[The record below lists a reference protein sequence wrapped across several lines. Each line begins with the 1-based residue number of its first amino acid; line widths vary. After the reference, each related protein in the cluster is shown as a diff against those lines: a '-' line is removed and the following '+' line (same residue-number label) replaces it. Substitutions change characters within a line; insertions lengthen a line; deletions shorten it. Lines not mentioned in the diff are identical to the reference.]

1 MPSIWVYSEVQSV
14 ALELVRAGLQLK
26 QATGWSLV
34 SASLG
39 ADALKRAEELAE
51 HGVDK
56 AVAVSGAV
64 FEQFD
69 AEVYAKALAKL
80 VGSEPT
86 LVLVGGT
93 KRGKEL
99 APRLAT
105 KLDAGCVTDC
115 IELSYKDDMIYAK
128 RSAYGGVAIAT
139 MVSPLPL
146 VVTIPPR
153 KFEAA
158 EKAAEKGS
166 VEQVSL
172 ELPGPRV
179 KVVEVRKKEVARAKL
194 DEARV
199 IVSAGRGVKAKQ
211 DLEMLRELAELLGG
225 EVGCSRPVAADRG
238 WFPQWIGLS
247 GVKVKPDLYIAVGIS
262 GALQHIAGIR
272 DSKII
277 VAINKD
283 PEAPIFKVA
292 DYGIVGD
299 LYKVIP
305 ALKNAVE
312 KAVRS

>member
-1 MPSIWVYSEVQSV
+1 MPSIWVYSELQSI
-14 ALELVRAGLQLK
+14 ALELVRVGLDLK
-26 QATGWSLV
+26 QATGWKLLT
-34 SASLG
+34 ASLG
-39 ADALKRAEELAE
+39 ADALRDAE
-51 HGVDK
+51 HIVEYGVDK
-56 AVAVSGAV
+56 AVAVSGDRLK
-64 FEQFD
+64 EFD
-69 AEVYAKALAKL
+69 VEVYAEALARL
-80 VGSEPT
+80 AGSDQA

-105 KLDAGCVTDC
+105 KFDAGCITDC
-115 IELSYKDDMIYAK
+115 TELSYRDGVIYAK
-128 RSAYGGVAIAT
+128 RPAYGGVAIAT
-139 MVSPLPL
+139 MTASLPL
-146 VVTIPPR
+146 VVTVPPR
-153 KFEAA
+153 KFEPA
-158 EKAAEKGS
+158 EKTGKRGV
-166 VEQVSL
+166 VEEVSL
-172 ELPGPRV
+172 DLPKPRV
-179 KVVEVRKKEVARAKL
+179 KVIEVKKKEAAKARL

-211 DLEMLRELAELLGG
+211 DLEMLRELAELLNG

-272 DSKII
+272 DSKVI

-299 LYKVIP
+299 LYKVVP
-305 ALKNAVE
+305 ALKSAIE
-312 KAVRS
+312 KALKS